1 MKAKI
6 YQPAKSATQSAKSN
20 FWLLEFN
27 AQDKPNID
35 NKMLWTSSSN
45 TQDKVK
51 IRFSDKDKAVK
62 FAQDNKI
69 DAFSACFDE
78 TSAKIWNDF
87 DAPAFKIASGDI
99 THHRLLQI
107 LAGYNK
113 PLILYPC

>member
-69 DAFSACFDE
+69 
-78 TSAKIWNDF
+78 K
-87 DAPAFKIASGDI
+87 
-99 THHRLLQI
+99 
-107 LAGYNK
+107 
-113 PLILYPC
+113 LILIEPKKRKIKPKSYADNFSPNRKTPWTH